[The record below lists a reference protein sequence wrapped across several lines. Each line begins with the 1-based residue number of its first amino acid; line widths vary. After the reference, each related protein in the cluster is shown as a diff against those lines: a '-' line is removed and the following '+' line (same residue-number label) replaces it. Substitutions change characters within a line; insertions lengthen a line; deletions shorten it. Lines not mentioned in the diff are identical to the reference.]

1 MENNIQTILGNLGG
15 MIENVADAFSNNQ
28 TRYFA
33 VNTESQTE
41 EEKKELDGVLN
52 RQSQAGV
59 VIREYETPLALG
71 LVESSL
77 CMSRLSS
84 QQLNTTTSL
93 EEHLEQLPE
102 GITVT
107 KF

>member
-1 MENNIQTILGNLGG
+1 MENSLQTILGNLGG

-33 VNTESQTE
+33 VNTESQTA
-41 EEKKELDGVLN
+41 EEKKELDDLLTK
-52 RQSQAGV
+52 QSQAGV

-77 CMSRLSS
+77 CMSRLNS
-84 QQLNTTTSL
+84 QQSNTATL
-93 EEHLEQLPE
+93 EDHIEQLPE
-102 GITVT
+102 GVTVI